1 MENKRYGG
9 RAMIKQIEP
18 GLFLDTET
26 GNMVYSC
33 VCAACVNLHYKFY
46 YPEEYATTIGC
57 RGRFLSQGLDI
68 L

>member
-1 MENKRYGG
+1 
-9 RAMIKQIEP
+9 MIKQIEP

-26 GNMVYSC
+26 GEMKYSS
-33 VCAACVNLHYKFY
+33 VCAACINLHYKWR

-57 RGRFLSQGLDI
+57 RGRFLNEGLDI